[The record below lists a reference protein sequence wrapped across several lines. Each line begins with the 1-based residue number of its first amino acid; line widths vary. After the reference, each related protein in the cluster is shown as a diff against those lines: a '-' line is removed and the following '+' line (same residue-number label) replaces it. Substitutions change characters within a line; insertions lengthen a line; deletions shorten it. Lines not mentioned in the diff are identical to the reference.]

1 MSVEKMIAK
10 TNVRMVI
17 SDLDGTLLDNNHK
30 LSNKNIEIFKLLG
43 DYGIKR
49 VIATGRNFFSFNKV
63 IPHDMPID
71 YLVFSSGAGIIDWKT
86 KKILQSVKLGFNQV
100 NHIANHFKNNKISF
114 MVQEP
119 IPNNHHFHYH
129 IESDPLPDFSRRLK
143 LYEGYAHLVNWNQ
156 DFGEA
161 SQFIVIMPND
171 VDIFNSIKVGLN
183 GFKIIRATS
192 PIDRKSIWMEIFP
205 ASVSKANAVKDLC
218 KLNDI
223 GNDFTCGFGNDY
235 NDIDLLEYTK
245 LSYVVSNAPEKLR
258 NQFSVIG
265 SNEEN
270 GVAIEIGKLIEK
282 GIIQY

>member
-49 VIATGRNFFSFNKV
+49 VIATGRNF
-63 IPHDMPID
+63 
-71 YLVFSSGAGIIDWKT
+71 FSSGAGIIDWKT

-143 LYEGYAHLVNWNQ
+143 LYEG
-156 DFGEA
+156 
-161 SQFIVIMPND
+161 
-171 VDIFNSIKVGLN
+171 
-183 GFKIIRATS
+183 
-192 PIDRKSIWMEIFP
+192 
-205 ASVSKANAVKDLC
+205 
-218 KLNDI
+218 
-223 GNDFTCGFGNDY
+223 
-235 NDIDLLEYTK
+235 
-245 LSYVVSNAPEKLR
+245 
-258 NQFSVIG
+258 
-265 SNEEN
+265 
-270 GVAIEIGKLIEK
+270 
-282 GIIQY
+282 